1 MVFAEGRRTMAE
13 VVNEIA
19 GDAPDETDL
28 ESIEEQAEAGP
39 NKKKLLI
46 IGILAFNLIAF
57 IIGMG
62 VLIALLMKSDP
73 PPAPPAQ
80 AAAVAGAE
88 AESPAEVAEAPEPK
102 KRRKRQAGADA
113 VNVAL
118 KAFVI
123 NLADADAPRY
133 LKVDITLQVIDK
145 EAEKEVE
152 EYNAMVRDT
161 VLAYLSGLS
170 AEQTVGPLGKSDM
183 RHAIKKRIN
192 DVLPSAPVE
201 RVFFTQFIVQWDQ
214 P

>member
-1 MVFAEGRRTMAE
+1 MAE
-13 VVNEIA
+13 VVEEIA
-19 GDAPDETDL
+19 ADAPEGVEGEIL
-28 ESIEEQAEAGP
+28 EEPSKA
-39 NKKKLLI
+39 NKKKLVI

-62 VLIALLMKSDP
+62 VLVALLMKGDAP
-73 PPAPPAQ
+73 PPAPAQ
-80 AAAVAGAE
+80 PAAAAE
-88 AESPAEVAEAPEPK
+88 AESPAEEEPPAPVK
-102 KRRKRQAGADA
+102 KRRKRAPGADA

-145 EAEKEVE
+145 EAEKEVK
-152 EYNAMVRDT
+152 EYTAMVRDT

>member
-1 MVFAEGRRTMAE
+1 MAE
-13 VVNEIA
+13 VANEMA
-19 GDAPDETDL
+19 GQAPEGEEALGLDEK
-28 ESIEEQAEAGP
+28 SPI
-39 NKKKLLI
+39 NKKKLI
-46 IGILAFNLIAF
+46 IFGILGFNLLAF
-57 IIGMG
+57 IIGFG
-62 VLIALLMKSDP
+62 VLIALLMRGDQP
-73 PPAPPAQ
+73 PPAPAQ
-80 AAAVAGAE
+80 VQAPAAVE
-88 AESPAEVAEAPEPK
+88 AEDPDEAEEANQPASPKK
-102 KRRKRQAGADA
+102 KRRRKAGTDA